1 MSIMINRC
9 IIWSICLGLSLTTR
23 CQSIEFP
30 FNTGWLF
37 RNHDAYSFHPY
48 RHLPW
53 FPASVPG
60 NVYADLYNNNVIVD
74 PFFAD
79 NERLISAWV
88 DSLSWEYKNNLILP
102 DAVLKKKQI
111 ELVFDGLDTYAT
123 VFINGQPVLT
133 TDNMFR
139 QWSCSIKRYLHK
151 GPNEIIVR
159 FLPAQK
165 ISDRQAAAVRPL
177 VYPDN
182 NRVFSR
188 KAQYQFGWDWGPTFR
203 GAGIWKPVR
212 IMASD
217 QPATSVL
224 QENASTYQPKN
235 TLSPLRLIQQKDSIG
250 TSFYFE
256 KEGKPLYICGANWIP
271 GEAFAGTMNRDK
283 YRHLLTLA
291 KEANMNMIRVWG
303 GGLYEDDIF
312 YELCDSLGIYVWQ
325 DFMFACAM
333 YPANRSLL
341 DNVHMEVKQQIQRLK
356 KYQCIAVWCGNNEID
371 EAWKNWGWQQ
381 QYNLHGKDS
390 VQIWKDYQTLFQDS
404 LRKWV
409 ADYDGTRAYVP
420 SSPKHGWGHAESFTE
435 GDSHYWGVWWGLEDW
450 EVFKTKTGRFVSEY
464 GMQSMSNYST
474 IRSYTADTSRTIHSP
489 AVQWHQKANNGFFK
503 LNHYLKRYFI
513 DSARLEALSLEE
525 YAYLSQCMQA
535 YVLRNAII
543 THHHTPD
550 NMGTLLWQ
558 LNDCWPATSWSI
570 IDYKGLPKAA
580 WYAVKKTYAAIGTY
594 NHPSL
599 LTDTV
604 IPKEWS
610 LLNPTLQLTQTG
622 PDTYQVSATED
633 ARFVHLYT
641 DDDAVFSDNYFDLRK
656 NETVTITRNTSAN
669 HSQVRVRSLY
679 DILQKRLTQ

>member
-1 MSIMINRC
+1 MINRF
-9 IIWSICLGLSLTTR
+9 IIWTICLGLSLTSR

-30 FNTGWLF
+30 FNTGWSF
-37 RNHDAYSFHPY
+37 RNHDAYSFHPNRY
-48 RHLPW
+48 LPW
-53 FPASVPG
+53 LPANVPG
-60 NVYADLYNNNVIVD
+60 NVYADLYKNNVIVD

-88 DSLSWEYKNNLILP
+88 DSLSWEYKNTLILP

-111 ELVFDGLDTYAT
+111 ELIFDGLDTYAT
-123 VFINGQPVLT
+123 VFINGQPALT

-165 ISDRQAAAVRPL
+165 ISDRLAAAVRPM

-212 IMASD
+212 IIASD
-217 QPATSVL
+217 QPVTSVI
-224 QENASTYQPKN
+224 QENASAYQPKN

-271 GEAFAGTMNRDK
+271 GEAFAGTMTRDQ
-283 YRHLLTLA
+283 YRHLLTMA
-291 KEANMNMIRVWG
+291 KKANMNMIRVWG
-303 GGLYEDDIF
+303 GGLYEDDVF

-333 YPANRSLL
+333 YPANDPLL
-341 DNVHMEVKQQIQRLK
+341 DNVHKEVKQQIQRLK

-381 QYNLHGKDS
+381 QYKLHGKDS
-390 VQIWKDYQTLFQDS
+390 AVIWNDYITLFQDS

-409 ADYDGTRAYVP
+409 ADYDGTRAYVS

-474 IRSYTADTSRTIHSP
+474 IRSYTADSSRTIHSP
-489 AVQWHQKANNGFFK
+489 AIQWHQKANKGFYK

-543 THHHTPD
+543 THRHTPG

-580 WYAVKKTYAAIGTY
+580 WYAVKKAYACITTG
-594 NHPSL
+594 NHACMV
-599 LTDTV
+599 DTV
-604 IPKEWS
+604 IPKDW
-610 LLNPTLQLTQTG
+610 LLYDPNLIITQTG
-622 PDTYQVSATED
+622 PDTYQIHANED
-633 ARFVHLYT
+633 ARFIQLFT
-641 DDDAVFSDNYFDLRK
+641 DDGETVFSDNYFDLRK
-656 NETVTITRNTSAN
+656 NETITITRNTSAN
-669 HSQVRVRSLY
+669 LSPVRVRSLY
-679 DILQKRLTQ
+679 DVLQKRHTQ